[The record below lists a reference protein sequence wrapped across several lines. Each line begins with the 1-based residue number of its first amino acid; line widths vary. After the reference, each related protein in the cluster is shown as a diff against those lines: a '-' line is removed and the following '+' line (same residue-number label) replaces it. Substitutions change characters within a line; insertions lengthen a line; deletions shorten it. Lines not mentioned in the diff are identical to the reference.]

1 MNVVGVEGP
10 PPKKDRAER
19 HSREKSPGVSFAEA
33 EEVFDF
39 EDRQYQTVHAGTGS
53 IRQYMQVQAVPDS
66 TCRYR
71 QYQTVHAGLEQTVS
85 SRLPCSSPV
94 NSCVIISGI
103 NESCVIIP
111 GINEL

>member
-39 EDRQYQTVHAGTGS
+39 EDRQYQTVHAGTEAVPDSTCRYRQYQTVHAGTGS
-53 IRQYMQVQAVPDS
+53 TRQYMQVQAVPDS

-71 QYQTVHAGLEQTVS
+71 QYHRVHAGIVPSPQK
-85 SRLPCSSPV
+85 SRCYL
-94 NSCVIISGI
+94 
-103 NESCVIIP
+103 
-111 GINEL
+111 L